1 MWFHIQL
8 VSVGITGNQALAG
21 EARLAVNLREFA
33 DPLE

>member
-8 VSVGITGNQALAG
+8 VFVGITGNQA
-21 EARLAVNLREFA
+21 LAVNLREFA